1 MTSQWAAVGAETDPR
16 RRARNLQRSWEH
28 LLAEGAL
35 GPELAPGATAGLRP
49 TIVES
54 WRRSLAARLDPTD
67 LLAPIEADESE
78 VLERWLEHPL
88 ASLTHVLTEQLRK
101 VAEESRGVIVVT
113 DASGLVLHRVGDEWL
128 KERAAEMNLVEGARY
143 SGAVDGTNGI
153 GTALAAD
160 HAFQVF
166 GFEHFNER
174 HHEWICSGAPEH
186 DPVSGQTIALIDLS
200 SLWKAAHPRS
210 LELVTT
216 AAEEQNATPYQGS
229 LAPTATCGV
238 DATGVLNV
246 TSDAGGTQP
255 VPVTIPTRRPG
266 PPTTHEHTQTVAIP
280 DDNAGGL
287 VSTLFVPVSGRIKDL
302 NVRLNVAHTFVGDLK
317 VELTSP
323 DNSTT
328 VRLVEHVGGPNNGGD
343 NLVDTVLDDEAPTV
357 IGTGASAAPYT
368 GSFRPMGDQLS
379 RLDGQQ
385 QQGTW
390 KLRVSDRYENDTGSL
405 LGWGL
410 TIRTAQCDPNV
421 NARETEIQAAPP
433 SLVGSRNASFQFG
446 SPRPN
451 SQFQC
456 RLDGG
461 DFTPCASPQQ
471 FNDLPEG
478 THTFEVRAFDQ
489 YGNVDGSPA
498 IYTWVVD
505 VTAPGPRI
513 SSAGGSTPSVSGSA
527 GTASGDNDTV
537 TVDLYSGATAAG
549 SPAQSMVVPRDGG
562 GAWSAHFDPVAG
574 GAYTVVAR

>member
-1 MTSQWAAVGAETDPR
+1 
-16 RRARNLQRSWEH
+16 
-28 LLAEGAL
+28 
-35 GPELAPGATAGLRP
+35 
-49 TIVES
+49 
-54 WRRSLAARLDPTD
+54 
-67 LLAPIEADESE
+67 
-78 VLERWLEHPL
+78 
-88 ASLTHVLTEQLRK
+88 
-101 VAEESRGVIVVT
+101 
-113 DASGLVLHRVGDEWL
+113 
-128 KERAAEMNLVEGARY
+128 
-143 SGAVDGTNGI
+143 
-153 GTALAAD
+153 
-160 HAFQVF
+160 
-166 GFEHFNER
+166 
-174 HHEWICSGAPEH
+174 
-186 DPVSGQTIALIDLS
+186 
-200 SLWKAAHPRS
+200 
-210 LELVTT
+210 
-216 AAEEQNATPYQGS
+216 
-229 LAPTATCGV
+229 
-238 DATGVLNV
+238 
-246 TSDAGGTQP
+246 
-255 VPVTIPTRRPG
+255 
-266 PPTTHEHTQTVAIP
+266 VAIP
-280 DDNAGGL
+280 DDNSGGV
-287 VSTLFVPVSGRIKDL
+287 VSSLFVPVSGRIKDL

-328 VRLVEHVGGPNNGGD
+328 VRLVEHAGGPNNGGD
-343 NLVDTVLDDEAPTV
+343 NLVDTVLDDESSTV

-379 RLDGQQ
+379 RFDGQQ

-410 TIRTAQCDPNV
+410 TIRAAQCDPNV
-421 NARETEIQAAPP
+421 NAPDTQISAAPP
-433 SLVGSRNASFQFG
+433 TLVGSRNASFQFG

-574 GAYTVVAR
+574 GAYTVMARQGDAAGNSGSSSPAHFTVSGSGGSGGPAFAVFATEESLRDAAAGRLTALSSCDSACSRTTSLAVSSRTAGRLGVPTRGKRTVRLGGSRAGAGAGAVKIGMSRRVRRALGRSRSSLGASLTAVAGSTTLKRAITLRPKLSPALVARRGMKLAGICSSQCTMSARLTVSASTARRLGIRASASRVALGSGTIHAAGAAAQSLTVRVARSMRRALSRAKRADLTLEVTVTGASGASRRAARRITLG